1 MTKLITCLITFYL
14 ASQLFIPGANAVI
27 RTELGGT
34 IKVRTKKGAEFDL
47 PALKTDLNVDIE
59 GDLAGVTVVQTFI
72 NPTQEP
78 LHATYLF
85 PMNKDA
91 AVYGMQMEISN
102 EIVEAKIKKI
112 EKAKKIF
119 KKAKK
124 EGKTASLLT
133 QHRPNMFTQK
143 IANLIPGMPIKVTLK
158 YAQTINKVDN
168 EYQLVVPLVVGPRYQ
183 PLGSGKAPLVVDQ
196 NIAVGVKK
204 VRSDSTY
211 GQWEI
216 ESLPKYPSV
225 FGPNAQFQVDRERV
239 SVKVNIKAGIP
250 ITNVYSHTHE
260 LDVSGTEKDKV
271 VTLSDGRT
279 IDNKDFVLN
288 YRLTGKSTQASI
300 LTHRKE
306 KDGYFSLLI
315 EPPTAPQNQD
325 ITAREMIFVLDTSG
339 SMSGEPMN
347 ASKVFMRHALKTLRP
362 DDYFRI
368 INFGSRSHEFTN
380 SPIRAT
386 QNNLYRGQK
395 HIDSLNANGGT
406 EIVPAIKHA
415 FSSPLINRTLRIVV
429 FLTDGYVSN
438 ESAVMQ
444 LINEKI
450 KGARI
455 YAFGVGTS
463 VNRYLLSEMGRIGH
477 GFARYIDPTE
487 NSEEVAIKLARTL
500 SSPLLTDISIDW
512 NKLNVS
518 EVTPEIIPD
527 LFSGDSI
534 RIQGK
539 YEGTGLQTI
548 RVNGKVQGREASLPL
563 QVNLP
568 QENFYDASTSTI
580 PLVWARSKI
589 SDYMRQLNTKSN
601 GSNKKFSDDELK
613 FKVTTLGLDHSLA
626 TKWTAFVAVSRRVVN
641 PQPEMT
647 AESQVPLPMVKGVKT
662 KAYPSS
668 VSILG
673 DRKVI
678 KANNNTPSILGTN
691 MAVNSLPEPE
701 TVAGLCI
708 LMVSGFAAMWLIRRR
723 TGGAGPEMKKS
734 NI

>member
-34 IKVRTKKGAEFDL
+34 IKVRTNKGAEFDL

-196 NIAVGVKK
+196 NIAVGVKN

-216 ESLPKYPSV
+216 ESLPRYPSV
-225 FGPNAQFQVDRERV
+225 FGPNAQFEVDRERV

-271 VTLSDGRT
+271 IALSDGRT

-315 EPPTAPQNQD
+315 EAPAAPQNQD

-368 INFGSRSHEFTN
+368 INFGSTSHEFTN
-380 SPIRAT
+380 SPIGAT
-386 QNNLYRGQK
+386 QDNLIRGQK
-395 HIDSLNANGGT
+395 HIDSLSTNGGT
-406 EIVPAIKHA
+406 EIVPAIKQA
-415 FSSPLINRTLRIVV
+415 FSSPLISRTLRIVI

-438 ESAVMQ
+438 ESEVMQ

-450 KGARI
+450 KDARI

-487 NSEEVAIKLARTL
+487 NSEEVAIKFARTL

>member
-14 ASQLFIPGANAVI
+14 ASQGIIPDANAVI
-27 RTELGGT
+27 RPELGGT
-34 IKVRTKKGAEFDL
+34 IKVHTKEGAEFDL
-47 PALKTDLNVDIE
+47 PALKTDLNVHIE

-91 AVYGMQMEISN
+91 AVHGMQMEISD

-143 IANLIPGMPIKVTLK
+143 IANLIPGLPIKITLK

-168 EYQLVVPLVVGPRYQ
+168 EYQLVVPLIVGPRYQ

-260 LDVSGTEKDKV
+260 LDISGTEKDKV
-271 VTLSDGRT
+271 ATLSDGRT
-279 IDNKDFVLN
+279 IDNRDFVLN

-315 EPPTAPQNQD
+315 EPPTVPQNQD

-406 EIVPAIKHA
+406 EIAPAIVKA
-415 FSSPLINRTLRIVV
+415 FSSPLISQTLRIVI

-438 ESAVMQ
+438 ESEVMQ

-450 KGARI
+450 KDARI

-487 NSEEVAIKLARTL
+487 NSEEVAMKFARTL

-539 YEGTGLQTI
+539 YEGSGLQTI

-563 QVNLP
+563 QLNLP
-568 QENFYDASTSTI
+568 QENFYDASTSVI

-589 SDYMRQLNTKSN
+589 SDYMRQLNAKSN
-601 GSNKKFSDDELK
+601 VSNKFSDELK

-626 TKWTAFVAVSRRVVN
+626 TKWTSFVAVSRRGVN
-641 PQPEMT
+641 PEPEMT
-647 AESQVPLPMVKGVKT
+647 TEAQVPLPMVKGVKT
-662 KAYPSS
+662 TAYPSS
-668 VSILG
+668 TSILG
-673 DRKVI
+673 SRKVI

-691 MAVNSLPEPE
+691 MAANSLPEPK
-701 TVAGLCI
+701 TVAGLFM
-708 LMVSGFAAMWLIRRR
+708 LMVAGFATMWLIRRR
-723 TGGAGPEMKKS
+723 TGRAIDS
-734 NI
+734 

>member
-1 MTKLITCLITFYL
+1 
-14 ASQLFIPGANAVI
+14 
-27 RTELGGT
+27 
-34 IKVRTKKGAEFDL
+34 
-47 PALKTDLNVDIE
+47 
-59 GDLAGVTVVQTFI
+59 
-72 NPTQEP
+72 
-78 LHATYLF
+78 
-85 PMNKDA
+85 
-91 AVYGMQMEISN
+91 
-102 EIVEAKIKKI
+102 
-112 EKAKKIF
+112 
-119 KKAKK
+119 
-124 EGKTASLLT
+124 
-133 QHRPNMFTQK
+133 
-143 IANLIPGMPIKVTLK
+143 
-158 YAQTINKVDN
+158 
-168 EYQLVVPLVVGPRYQ
+168 
-183 PLGSGKAPLVVDQ
+183 VVDQ

-225 FGPNAQFQVDRERV
+225 FGPNAQFEVDRERV

-271 VTLSDGRT
+271 VTLSEGRT
-279 IDNKDFVLN
+279 IDNRDFVLN

-315 EPPTAPQNQD
+315 EPPAAPQNQD

-368 INFGSRSHEFTN
+368 INFGSTSHEFTN

-386 QNNLYRGQK
+386 QNNLYRGQN

-406 EIVPAIKHA
+406 EFVPAINQA
-415 FSSPLINRTLRIVV
+415 FSSPLISQTLRIVV
-429 FLTDGYVSN
+429 FLTDGYIGN
-438 ESAVMQ
+438 ESAVIQ

-450 KGARI
+450 KDARI

-487 NSEEVAIKLARTL
+487 DSEEGAIKFARTL

-568 QENFYDASTSTI
+568 QENFYDASTSAI

-589 SDYMRQLNTKSN
+589 SDYMRQLNAKRHQQPWN
-601 GSNKKFSDDELK
+601 GSNKRFSDDELK

-626 TKWTAFVAVSRRVVN
+626 TKWTSFVAVSRRVVN
-641 PQPEMT
+641 PQPEIT
-647 AESQVPLPMVKGVKT
+647 PEAQVSLPMVKGVNT

-673 DRKVI
+673 GRKVI

-691 MAVNSLPEPE
+691 MAANSIPEPE
-701 TVAGLCI
+701 TVAGLLI
-708 LMVSGFAAMWLIRRR
+708 LMVSGFAVMGLIRRR
-723 TGGAGPEMKKS
+723 TGRAEPDRLQ
-734 NI
+734 

>member
-14 ASQLFIPGANAVI
+14 ASQGIIPDANAVI
-27 RTELGGT
+27 RAKLGGT
-34 IKVRTKKGAEFDL
+34 IKVYTKEGVEFDL
-47 PALKTDLNVDIE
+47 PALKTDLNVDIQGE
-59 GDLAGVTVVQTFI
+59 LAGVTVVQTFI
-72 NPTQEP
+72 NPTKEP

-91 AVYGMQMEISN
+91 AVHGMQMAIGD

-133 QHRPNMFTQK
+133 QNRPNMFTQE
-143 IANLIPGMPIKVTLK
+143 IANLIPGLPIKVTLK

-183 PLGSGKAPLVVDQ
+183 PLDSGKAPLVVDQ
-196 NIAVGVKK
+196 NVTVGVKK

-225 FGPNAQFQVDRERV
+225 FGSNAQFEVDRERV
-239 SVKVNIKAGIP
+239 SVKVSVKAGIP

-260 LDVSGTEKDKV
+260 LEISGTEKDKV
-271 VTLSDGRT
+271 ATLSEGRT
-279 IDNKDFVLN
+279 IDNRDFVLN
-288 YRLTGKSTQASI
+288 YRLTGKSTQASM
-300 LTHRKE
+300 LTHQKE

-315 EPPTAPQNQD
+315 EPPTVPQDQD

-339 SMSGEPMN
+339 SMSGDPMN

-368 INFGSRSHEFTN
+368 INFGDTSHELTN

-386 QNNLYRGQK
+386 KQNLYRGQK

-415 FSSPLINRTLRIVV
+415 FSSPLIGRTLRIVI

-438 ESAVMQ
+438 ESEVMQ

-450 KGARI
+450 KDARI

-487 NSEEVAIKLARTL
+487 NSEEVAIKFARKL
-500 SSPLLTDISIDW
+500 NSPLLTNISIDW

-539 YEGTGLQTI
+539 YEGAGLQTI
-548 RVNGKVQGREASLPL
+548 RVLGKVQGREASLPL
-563 QVNLP
+563 QFNLP
-568 QENFYDASTSTI
+568 QENFYDESTSAI
-580 PLVWARSKI
+580 SLVWARSKI
-589 SDYMRQLNTKSN
+589 SDYMRQLNTKSS

-626 TKWTAFVAVSRRVVN
+626 TKWTSFVAVSKRVVN

-647 AESQVPLPMVKGVKT
+647 PEVQVPLPMVKGVKT
-662 KAYPSS
+662 TAYPSS

-673 DRKVI
+673 GRKVI
-678 KANNNTPSILGTN
+678 KATNTPSILGNN
-691 MAVNSLPEPE
+691 MVANSIPEPE
-701 TVAGLCI
+701 TVAGLLI

-723 TGGAGPEMKKS
+723 TGRANS
-734 NI
+734 SI

>member
-14 ASQLFIPGANAVI
+14 ASQGIIPDANAVI
-27 RTELGGT
+27 RPELGGT
-34 IKVRTKKGAEFDL
+34 IKVHTKEGAAFDL

-91 AVYGMQMEISN
+91 AVHGMQMEISD

-143 IANLIPGMPIKVTLK
+143 IANLIPGLPIKITLK

-168 EYQLVVPLVVGPRYQ
+168 EYQLVVPLIVGPRYQ

-260 LDVSGTEKDKV
+260 LDISGTEKDKV

-279 IDNKDFVLN
+279 IDNRDFVLN

-315 EPPTAPQNQD
+315 EPPTVPQNKD

-386 QNNLYRGQK
+386 QNNLYRGQN

-406 EIVPAIKHA
+406 EIAPAIVKA
-415 FSSPLINRTLRIVV
+415 FSSPLISQTLRIVI

-438 ESAVMQ
+438 ESEVMQ

-450 KGARI
+450 KDARI

-487 NSEEVAIKLARTL
+487 NSEEVAIKFARTL
-500 SSPLLTDISIDW
+500 GSPLLTDISIDW
-512 NKLNVS
+512 NNLNVS

-539 YEGTGLQTI
+539 YEGAGLQTI

-563 QVNLP
+563 QLNLP
-568 QENFYDASTSTI
+568 QENFYDASTSVI

-589 SDYMRQLNTKSN
+589 SDYMRQLNTRSN

-626 TKWTAFVAVSRRVVN
+626 TKWTSFVAVSRRVVN
-641 PQPEMT
+641 PQPEIT
-647 AESQVPLPMVKGVKT
+647 PEAQVPLPMVKGVNT
-662 KAYPSS
+662 TAYPSS
-668 VSILG
+668 ASILG
-673 DRKVI
+673 GTKVI

-691 MAVNSLPEPE
+691 MAANSLPEPK
-701 TVAGLCI
+701 TIAGLFM
-708 LMVSGFAAMWLIRRR
+708 LMVSGFAAMWLIR
-723 TGGAGPEMKKS
+723 KKQAEH
-734 NI
+734 

>member
-14 ASQLFIPGANAVI
+14 ASQGIIPDANAVI
-27 RTELGGT
+27 RPELGGT
-34 IKVRTKKGAEFDL
+34 IKVHTKEGAEFDL

-91 AVYGMQMEISN
+91 AVHGMQMEISD

-196 NIAVGVKK
+196 NIAVGVKN

-225 FGPNAQFQVDRERV
+225 FGPNAQFEVDRERV

-315 EPPTAPQNQD
+315 EPPTVPQNQD

-347 ASKVFMRHALKTLRP
+347 ASKVFMRSALKTLRP

-380 SPIRAT
+380 NPIRAT

-406 EIVPAIKHA
+406 EIIPAIKKA
-415 FSSPLINRTLRIVV
+415 FSSPLINRTLRIVI

-450 KGARI
+450 KDARI

-500 SSPLLTDISIDW
+500 SSPVLTDISIDW

-673 DRKVI
+673 DKKVI

>member
-14 ASQLFIPGANAVI
+14 ASQGIIPDANAVI
-27 RTELGGT
+27 RPELGGT
-34 IKVRTKKGAEFDL
+34 IKVHTKEGAAFDL

-91 AVYGMQMEISN
+91 AVHGMQMKISD

-143 IANLIPGMPIKVTLK
+143 IANLIPGLPIKITLK

-168 EYQLVVPLVVGPRYQ
+168 EYQLVVPLIVGPRYQ

-260 LDVSGTEKDKV
+260 LDISGTEKDKV
-271 VTLSDGRT
+271 ATLSDGRT
-279 IDNKDFVLN
+279 IDNRDFVLN

-315 EPPTAPQNQD
+315 EPPTVPQNQD

-339 SMSGEPMN
+339 SMNGDPMN

-386 QNNLYRGQK
+386 QNNLYRGQN

-406 EIVPAIKHA
+406 EIAPAIVKA
-415 FSSPLINRTLRIVV
+415 FSSPLISRTLRIVI

-450 KGARI
+450 KDARI

-487 NSEEVAIKLARTL
+487 NSEEVAMKFARTL

-539 YEGTGLQTI
+539 YEGSGLQTI

-568 QENFYDASTSTI
+568 QENFYDASTSAI

-589 SDYMRQLNTKSN
+589 SDYMRQLNTRNN
-601 GSNKKFSDDELK
+601 GRNRKFSDDELK

-626 TKWTAFVAVSRRVVN
+626 TKWTSFVAVSKRVVN
-641 PQPEMT
+641 PQPEIT
-647 AESQVPLPMVKGVKT
+647 PEAQVPLPMVKGVNT

-668 VSILG
+668 TSILG
-673 DRKVI
+673 GTKVI

-691 MAVNSLPEPE
+691 MAANSLPEPE
-701 TVAGLCI
+701 TVAGLLI

-723 TGGAGPEMKKS
+723 TGRANSSIMK
-734 NI
+734 

>member
-14 ASQLFIPGANAVI
+14 ASQGIIPDANAVI
-27 RTELGGT
+27 RPELGGT
-34 IKVRTKKGAEFDL
+34 IKVHTKEGAAFDL

-59 GDLAGVTVVQTFI
+59 GDLAAVTVVQTFI

-91 AVYGMQMEISN
+91 AVHGMQMEISD

-143 IANLIPGMPIKVTLK
+143 IANLIPGLPIKITLK

-168 EYQLVVPLVVGPRYQ
+168 EYQLVVPLIVGPRYQ

-196 NIAVGVKK
+196 NTAVGVKN

-260 LDVSGTEKDKV
+260 LDISGTEKDKV
-271 VTLSDGRT
+271 ATLSDGRT
-279 IDNKDFVLN
+279 IDNRDFVLN

-315 EPPTAPQNQD
+315 EPPTVPQNQD

-347 ASKVFMRHALKTLRP
+347 ASKVFMRSALKTLRP

-386 QNNLYRGQK
+386 QDNLYRGQE
-395 HIDSLNANGGT
+395 HIDSLSSNGGT
-406 EIVPAIKHA
+406 EIVPAIKQA
-415 FSSPLINRTLRIVV
+415 FSSPLISRTLRIVI

-438 ESAVMQ
+438 ESEVMQ
-444 LINEKI
+444 LINKKI
-450 KGARI
+450 KDARI

-463 VNRYLLSEMGRIGH
+463 CLLYTSPSPRDGLLSRM
-477 GFARYIDPTE
+477 
-487 NSEEVAIKLARTL
+487 
-500 SSPLLTDISIDW
+500 
-512 NKLNVS
+512 
-518 EVTPEIIPD
+518 
-527 LFSGDSI
+527 
-534 RIQGK
+534 
-539 YEGTGLQTI
+539 
-548 RVNGKVQGREASLPL
+548 
-563 QVNLP
+563 
-568 QENFYDASTSTI
+568 
-580 PLVWARSKI
+580 
-589 SDYMRQLNTKSN
+589 
-601 GSNKKFSDDELK
+601 
-613 FKVTTLGLDHSLA
+613 
-626 TKWTAFVAVSRRVVN
+626 
-641 PQPEMT
+641 
-647 AESQVPLPMVKGVKT
+647 
-662 KAYPSS
+662 PSS
-668 VSILG
+668 
-673 DRKVI
+673 
-678 KANNNTPSILGTN
+678 A
-691 MAVNSLPEPE
+691 
-701 TVAGLCI
+701 
-708 LMVSGFAAMWLIRRR
+708 
-723 TGGAGPEMKKS
+723 
-734 NI
+734 

>member
-34 IKVRTKKGAEFDL
+34 IKVHTKKGAEFDL

-91 AVYGMQMEISN
+91 AVHGMQMEISN

-196 NIAVGVKK
+196 NIAVGVKN

-216 ESLPKYPSV
+216 ESLPNYPSV

-315 EPPTAPQNQD
+315 EPPTVPQNQD

-406 EIVPAIKHA
+406 EIVPAIKQA
-415 FSSPLINRTLRIVV
+415 FSSPLISRTLRIVI

-438 ESAVMQ
+438 ESEVMQ

-450 KGARI
+450 KDARI

-487 NSEEVAIKLARTL
+487 NSEEVAIKFARTL

-539 YEGTGLQTI
+539 YEGPGLQTI
-548 RVNGKVQGREASLPL
+548 RVNGKVQGLSL
-563 QVNLP
+563 
-568 QENFYDASTSTI
+568 I
-580 PLVWARSKI
+580 HI
-589 SDYMRQLNTKSN
+589 
-601 GSNKKFSDDELK
+601 
-613 FKVTTLGLDHSLA
+613 
-626 TKWTAFVAVSRRVVN
+626 
-641 PQPEMT
+641 
-647 AESQVPLPMVKGVKT
+647 
-662 KAYPSS
+662 
-668 VSILG
+668 
-673 DRKVI
+673 
-678 KANNNTPSILGTN
+678 
-691 MAVNSLPEPE
+691 
-701 TVAGLCI
+701 
-708 LMVSGFAAMWLIRRR
+708 
-723 TGGAGPEMKKS
+723 
-734 NI
+734 